1 MRNRVAKLV
10 SETRAALLLLLMP
23 SITGIVDTIVSAR
36 RIWRL
41 CGYPWE
47 IKKSLLNENV
57 LKKTEHRI
65 FVKLAEAMLGCSKV
79 NFYLKNFQQT
89 YIKNIAYFFD

>member
-1 MRNRVAKLV
+1 MRYRAAKLV
-10 SETRAALLLLLMP
+10 SETRVALPLQLMP
-23 SITGIVDTIVSAR
+23 NITGIVDTIVSAR

-41 CGYPWE
+41 YGYPWE

-57 LKKTEHRI
+57 LKKTAHQI

-79 NFYLKNFQQT
+79 NFH
-89 YIKNIAYFFD
+89 